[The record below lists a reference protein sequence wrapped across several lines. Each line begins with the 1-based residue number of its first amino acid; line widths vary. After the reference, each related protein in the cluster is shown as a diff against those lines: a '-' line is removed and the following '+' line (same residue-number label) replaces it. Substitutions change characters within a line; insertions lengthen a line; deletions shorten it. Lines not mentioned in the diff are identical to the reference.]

1 VEVGVHLTTVASPVE
16 ADAICAMLRAA
27 GVKCGSREATGVWTG
42 TLSSGMWQEI
52 LVAEAEL
59 EFARELLAPSGD

>member
-1 VEVGVHLTTVASPVE
+1 
-16 ADAICAMLRAA
+16 
-27 GVKCGSREATGVWTG
+27 VWTG

-59 EFARELLAPSGD
+59 AFARELLATSGD